1 MKTWSFGPN
10 EVKSLGAKEG
20 TVRNRTNGNERLR
33 SNIIGASF
41 MSNTV
46 GSDELLSCPVQNYL
60 DWSFLVNVIKVI
72 FVYCKY

>member
-1 MKTWSFGPN
+1 M
-10 EVKSLGAKEG
+10 KSLGAREG

-46 GSDELLSCPVQNYL
+46 GSDELWSCPVQNYL
-60 DWSFLVNVIKVI
+60 DLIILSECNKSNFCIL
-72 FVYCKY
+72 